1 MTSTGQPCRPIVE
14 RVVDRVPGT
23 VSAFCAFRAFGWA
36 ISAGRALWAGSRG
49 HGKEKVY
56 GSIP

>member
-1 MTSTGQPCRPIVE
+1 VTSTGQPCRPIVE

-23 VSAFCAFRAFGWA
+23 VSAYSAFCAFDCA
-36 ISAGRALWAGSRG
+36 ISAGSALGAGQRG